1 MSYNRFAYI
10 YDMLMNHAP
19 YEQWVNFTNALIHQ
33 SNKEIKSIVDLGCG
47 TGEIAI
53 RLSDLGYDVTG
64 VDYSTEMLTAAAQK
78 ALNRNKKISWIKQDI
93 RDLEGFN
100 KIDLMVSYCDVINY
114 ITEKEDLLDVFKR
127 VHASLTEQGMF
138 IFDIHS
144 IYYAEEKLI
153 NHTFADVTE
162 DIAYI
167 WECEQGEKRGEMY
180 HYLTFFQKDKQ
191 HYSRFDETH
200 HQQVYE
206 INVYKDLLKASG
218 FSKIDIYGDFLI
230 ENQFSER
237 NSERI
242 FICVQK

>member
-1 MSYNRFAYI
+1 M
-10 YDMLMNHAP
+10 
-19 YEQWVNFTNALIHQ
+19 
-33 SNKEIKSIVDLGCG
+33 DLGCG

-93 RDLEGFN
+93 RELEGFN
-100 KIDLMVSYCDVINY
+100 EIDLMVSYCDVINY
-114 ITEKEDLLDVFKR
+114 ITEKEDLLDVFKH
-127 VHASLTEQGMF
+127 VHASLSEQGMF

-144 IYYAEEKLI
+144 IYYAEDKLI

-180 HYLTFFQKDKQ
+180 HYLTFF
-191 HYSRFDETH
+191 F
-200 HQQVYE
+200 
-206 INVYKDLLKASG
+206 
-218 FSKIDIYGDFLI
+218 FF
-230 ENQFSER
+230 
-237 NSERI
+237 
-242 FICVQK
+242 